1 MSSASP
7 DSVQGLAE
15 LEVDGQGG
23 QASAWLTA
31 ASTRSGVN
39 SSRHALR
46 LRILRSQPSNVHG
59 MHGKGFCT
67 IQTLPWFC
75 TVPLASHGA
84 ARPPIGQGPQTRGS
98 VGPKRATVRQP
109 AAAAKCVTDVSGPI

>member
-1 MSSASP
+1 MSCTAPESFTS
-7 DSVQGLAE
+7 LAK
-15 LEVDGQGG
+15 LEVDQQGG
-23 QASAWLTA
+23 QASAWPTV

-46 LRILRSQPSNVHG
+46 LWILRSQPSNVHG

-67 IQTLPWFC
+67 IQTLPRFC
-75 TVPLASHGA
+75 TVPLASHGV

-109 AAAAKCVTDVSGPI
+109 EAAARCVTDVSGPI